1 MIFLESLT
9 HKNNLFMTITRC
21 TFNFKIRIGV
31 GSQGPDQEGDGERQ
45 KQVHPAALVTR
56 EHRRRG
62 LENGLWGGGGRG
74 TQKARFF

>member
-1 MIFLESLT
+1 
-9 HKNNLFMTITRC
+9 MTFTRC

-31 GSQGPDQEGDGERQ
+31 GSPLAGPDQEGDGERQ

-62 LENGLWGGGGRG
+62 LESGYGAGGGRG